1 MPKKTKSRYELR
13 EKLGEGGM
21 GVVWR
26 AFDSALNTD
35 VALKLLLDIH
45 DPVALRLFYEEC
57 HKQSSLAHPNIVE
70 VRDVGVFDEDGKNQ
84 PYLVMP
90 LLRGKTLSALM
101 RASAQPLATE
111 RCVDILTQTCR
122 GLQAAHDFG
131 LLHRDIKPSNIF
143 VLEDDSV
150 KIIDFGVAHR
160 LDVSRTM
167 SRKGTLLYMSPE
179 QLSMQPL
186 SRASDVFSL
195 ATVGYEVLTRRQP
208 FLAATEE
215 GVSEAIRT
223 LHPPPASSIN
233 AQVSVTLGQVL
244 LKAMAKDAQHRFASM
259 KEFAEYLRRAQF
271 DESFTVFDPEKF
283 TPRLEKASSAFEA
296 GHLEA
301 AQELVN
307 ELKSE
312 GYLTADLEQLAAAVE
327 AASRRQ
333 SINRMLA
340 SARARMQDG
349 EFRLALQRVHEALQL
364 EPRQQEALVLQH
376 DIEARRAE
384 ADTADWLRV
393 GQQHLEKFSF
403 SHARQAAQR
412 ILEHRPGD
420 ERALSLLGRIERR
433 ESEVNHIRQSKQE
446 AFAAVLEAEKRN
458 ELTSALSKMKQV
470 LELERQAPDAK
481 SPGQLA
487 TYESLYNRL
496 HSEHEAIEA
505 SYAEAKRALD
515 EDRFVEASAVC
526 DKFLDRFPQ
535 HTLFKALKFD
545 IEQRWR
551 RSISMRLIEVEER
564 VESETDLEQRVLLLE
579 ATVAE
584 SPEIPEFARLL
595 EGAREKRDLVHGI
608 VQRARELE
616 GRELYGEA
624 LVQWETLR
632 TIFPAFPGLA
642 YQIENVRLRRQLVER
657 MSRKN
662 RWIMQ
667 ITDSLEQ
674 ADFEQGLR
682 LLSPAVE
689 EFPEDTEFKELRAEI
704 HRQRNLANQAEQLIR
719 EANAC
724 LRDEEFTRGLGLLRT
739 AYELGSKVK
748 RAKTEL
754 IDGLLRAARAQQNE
768 AALAAPLLQEIL
780 HLDPGNH
787 AATGLLRFLDDQA
800 EYQQVEDLLA
810 QARQL
815 RAGNDLNAA
824 IQLLQQGCEAHP
836 RSNRLRQV
844 LREMGA
850 SRNELRTRELEVVR
864 RRRLEADTLESAPS
878 IHGHLASVESI
889 AERYGDDEEFQSERR
904 ILRERLQTIV
914 ATASEPEHSAV
925 PEPAEAPPPA
935 PAASMRWPKYLWWT
949 VAAAVLLVAGLV
961 AAALWKRPAGLT
973 QKPASVLP
981 SASPVAF
988 AVTSTRGATIRADG
1002 NTVGNANPDLQL
1014 KLLPGKHLLQ
1024 ASLAGYADRSE
1035 TVTAQPG
1042 TPGSIDM
1049 QLPPLAET
1057 LEFDGDGTLA
1067 VDRQPPVPLASGQ
1080 VRLPLADGQHQ
1091 LRWAGKSAGRKG
1103 AGRLDVR
1110 VNVQNGQP
1118 ALPEGVMT
1126 LSGAA
1131 AALLAS
1137 TAAGHTRVYAN
1148 TAMPLTVDGQNK
1160 GAVSAT
1166 GRMLDLAPGIH
1177 MLRVG
1182 SGPAAVTGSIEV
1194 GEGSALLIAVSGAI
1208 RPGALSIATNV
1219 DGASIKL
1226 MHGSTVVWE
1235 GVSTDGKVEFTDV
1248 PPGAYL
1254 LAASAPDADAPEP
1267 QQMQLSSGRVTK
1279 ISLTFKKTEAT
1290 GSLHIHTAPGA
1301 AVSLDGKDAGVAAA
1315 DGSLVLTGVTA
1326 GSHHL
1331 DARNGSQQVTAS
1343 IAMPAQAGA
1352 SQKVELPLSAPV
1364 GDVTLQLS
1372 PADSTVTIYR
1382 ASGEMVPTMGTH
1394 LSLPEGR
1401 YHFIARAPGYT
1412 DRAEAFDV
1420 ASGPAATVDLTLSP
1434 ITLQQAVPTLAGW
1447 EPNEWTLDAKN
1458 HTLTHSGTDVAF
1470 YSANPDVGKYLFA
1483 GNVGHG
1489 FLLTRPKIQWV
1500 VGYHDPENYLQF
1512 QLDRS
1517 SLELTVVNA
1526 GKKTDGGA
1534 RITFPPLSSYRLLL
1548 QVEPGKISA
1557 SLWDGK
1563 TWKRLGHW
1571 SAPPGSIEN
1580 GRFGFKG
1587 SATLTAFQY
1596 TR

>member
-45 DPVALRLFYEEC
+45 DPAALRLFYEEC

-70 VRDVGVFDEDGKNQ
+70 VRDVGVLEDDGKNK

-101 RASAQPLATE
+101 RASAQPLATD
-111 RCVDILTQTCR
+111 RCVDILSQACR

-160 LDVSRTM
+160 LDVSRTV

-179 QLSMQPL
+179 QLSMRPL

-195 ATVGYEVLTRRQP
+195 ATVGYEVLTRKQP

-233 AQVSVTLGQVL
+233 AQVSVALGQVL
-244 LKAMAKDAQHRFASM
+244 CKAMAKDAQHRFSRM

-283 TPRLEKASSAFEA
+283 RPRLEKARDTFEA
-296 GHLEA
+296 GNLEE

-312 GYLTADLEQLAAAVE
+312 GYLTPELEQLAAATE
-327 AASRRQ
+327 ATSRRQ
-333 SINRMLA
+333 SIARMLA

-412 ILEHRPGD
+412 ILEHRPGE
-420 ERALSLLGRIERR
+420 ERALSLLERVERR

-446 AFAAVLEAEKRN
+446 AFAAALEAEKRN

-481 SPGQLA
+481 VPGQLA

-515 EDRFVEASAVC
+515 EDRFIEASAVC

-564 VESETDLEQRVLLLE
+564 VESETDLEQRVQLLE
-579 ATVAE
+579 ATVAD
-584 SPEIPEFARLL
+584 SPEVPEFARLL
-595 EGAREKRDLVHGI
+595 EGTRKKRDLVHGI

-616 GRELYGEA
+616 SRELYGEA

-657 MSRKN
+657 MSRKS
-662 RWIMQ
+662 RWILQ

-689 EFPEDTEFKELRAEI
+689 EFPEDTEFSELRVEI
-704 HRQRNLANQAEQLIR
+704 HRQRDLADEAERLIR
-719 EANAC
+719 DGNAC
-724 LRDEEFTRGLGLLRT
+724 LRDEEFARGLGLLRT

-754 IDGLLRAARAQQNE
+754 IDGLLRAARAHQDD
-768 AALAAPLLQEIL
+768 AALARSLLQEIL
-780 HLDPGNH
+780 QLDPGNH
-787 AATGLLRFLDDQA
+787 AATGLLRFLDDQF
-800 EYQQVEDLLA
+800 EYQQIEDLLT

-815 RAGNDLNAA
+815 RASNDLNAA
-824 IQLLQQGCEAHP
+824 VALVQQGCEAHP

-844 LREMGA
+844 LREMTA
-850 SRNELRTRELEVVR
+850 SRSELRTRELEVVR

-878 IHGHLASVESI
+878 IHEHLTSVERI
-889 AERYGDDEEFQSERR
+889 AERYADDEEFQSEQR
-904 ILRERLQTIV
+904 ILRARLQTV
-914 ATASEPEHSAV
+914 AATTAEPTQSVSAG
-925 PEPAEAPPPA
+925 PADAHLA
-935 PAASMRWPKYLWWT
+935 PAAPTRRPKRLWWAF
-949 VAAAVLLVAGLV
+949 AAAALLVAGLV
-961 AAALWKRPAGLT
+961 VASLWQRPAGPKL
-973 QKPASVLP
+973 KSVSVLP
-981 SASPVAF
+981 AASPVALM
-988 AVTSTRGATIRADG
+988 VTATRGATIRTDGHDVGKADP
-1002 NTVGNANPDLQL
+1002 NLQL
-1014 KLLPGKHLLQ
+1014 RLSPGKHLLQ
-1024 ASLAGYADRSE
+1024 ASLGGYADRSE
-1035 TVTAQPG
+1035 TVTVQPD
-1042 TPGSIDM
+1042 TQGSVDL
-1049 QLPPLAET
+1049 QLSALAEA
-1057 LEFDGDGTLA
+1057 LEFYGDGTLA

-1080 VRLPLADGQHQ
+1080 LRLSLANGPHL
-1091 LRWAGKSAGRKG
+1091 LRWAGKGAGRN
-1103 AGRLDVR
+1103 AAERLDVR
-1110 VNVQNGQP
+1110 VNVQDGRA
-1118 ALPEGVMT
+1118 ALPEGVLT
-1126 LSGAA
+1126 LSGAGA
-1131 AALLAS
+1131 VLLVS
-1137 TAAGHTRVYAN
+1137 TAGGHARLYAN
-1148 TAMPLTVDGQNK
+1148 TTMPLNVDGQEK
-1160 GAVSAT
+1160 GTVTTT
-1166 GRMLDLAPGIH
+1166 GRTLDLAPGTH
-1177 MLRVG
+1177 VLRAG
-1182 SGPAAVTGSIEV
+1182 SGPAAVTGSIAMDET
-1194 GEGSALLIAVSGAI
+1194 STLLIAVSGALS
-1208 RPGALSIATNV
+1208 PGVLSVSTNI
-1219 DGASIKL
+1219 DGATVRLLHDSI
-1226 MHGSTVVWE
+1226 VVRQ
-1235 GVSTDGKVEFTDV
+1235 GVSAQGNVEFADV

-1254 LAASAPDADAPEP
+1254 LEASAPDADAPEP
-1267 QQMQLSSGRVTK
+1267 QRIQLSSGRVAR
-1279 ISLTFKKTEAT
+1279 IALAFKKTAST
-1290 GSLHIHTAPGA
+1290 GSLHILTAPGA
-1301 AVSLDGKDAGVAAA
+1301 AVSLDGKNAGVAAA
-1315 DGSLVLTGVTA
+1315 DGSLVLTGVTT
-1326 GSHHL
+1326 GEHHL
-1331 DARNGSQQVTAS
+1331 DARNEGRQVTADV
-1343 IAMPAQAGA
+1343 AVPAQVGA
-1352 SQKVELPLSAPV
+1352 SQNVELPLSAPA
-1364 GDVTLQLS
+1364 GAVTLQLS

-1382 ASGEMVPTMGTH
+1382 ANGEVVPGTSTH
-1394 LSLPEGR
+1394 LSLAEGR

-1412 DRAEAFDV
+1412 DRAQAFDV
-1420 ASGPAATVDLTLSP
+1420 TAGSAATVDLTLSP

-1447 EPNEWTLDAKN
+1447 NPDEWTLDAKDR
-1458 HTLTHSGTDVAF
+1458 TLTHSGTDVAF
-1470 YSANPDVGKYLFA
+1470 YSARPDVGKYLFA
-1483 GNVGHG
+1483 GNVGRG
-1489 FLLTRPKIQWV
+1489 FLLNRSRVQWV
-1500 VGYHDPENYLQF
+1500 LGYHDPENYLQF
-1512 QLDRS
+1512 SLDRS
-1517 SLELTVVNA
+1517 SLEFTVINA
-1526 GKKTDGGA
+1526 GKKTGGGG

-1548 QVEPGKISA
+1548 QVEPGKVSA

-1563 TWKRLGHW
+1563 AWKLLGHW
-1571 SAPPGSIEN
+1571 NAPPGFIEN

-1587 SATLTAFQY
+1587 AATLTAFQY